1 MSATSGKISRKGMQA
16 IAALLSEPTH
26 EAAAKKAGIGTATLS
41 RWLADPTFQS
51 QYRLAQ
57 REAFASAVAR
67 LQSASGL
74 AVETLVAELS
84 GDRSGDRIRAALGI
98 LEHAFRARELGEM
111 EARLHELEKL
121 LTELRTKNERKN
133 ETN

>member
-1 MSATSGKISRKGMQA
+1 MSATSGKISRKGPQA

-51 QYRLAQ
+51 RYRLAQ

-74 AVETLVAELS
+74 AAETLAQEMT
-84 GDRSGDRIRAALGI
+84 GDRAGDRIRAALGV

-111 EARLHELEKL
+111 ESRLTKLEKL
-121 LTELRTKNERKN
+121 LAEMREKHERENEPS
-133 ETN
+133 